1 MEMSITIVIIIVT
14 VLVSIGA
21 FNNQKIMDDLIFYG
35 PAISN
40 RKQWYRMLTH
50 GLIHADAAHLIFNM
64 IALYSFG
71 TGLEKA
77 FSSSC
82 LFGSLGKPMY
92 LLLYITALVA
102 ASTPDLIKHKD
113 NYHFRSLGAS
123 GAVSAVIFAS
133 IVILPTIGVGLIF
146 LPVYIPGYLFAVIYL
161 AISAYLDKRGGS
173 NINHGAHL
181 WGALFG
187 LFFTIAFIYAMGQ
200 LDLIENLKE
209 QLKADNPFIPDYCNS
224 TIPER

>member
-1 MEMSITIVIIIVT
+1 MSITIVIIIVT

-102 ASTPDLIKHKD
+102 ASTPDLIKHRD
-113 NYHFRSLGAS
+113 DYHFRSLGAS